1 MKWKELIK
9 IATEKGYRF
18 YAHGK
23 KHDIYV
29 NDNGERLIVERH
41 GSQEIRK
48 GLMNALKSKSA
59 SNQREGG
66 STLPLFSKKY

>member
-9 IATEKGYRF
+9 IAVDKGYRF

-29 NDNGERLIVERH
+29 NDQGERLIIERH
-41 GSQEIRK
+41 GSQEIRS
-48 GLMNALKSKSA
+48 GLMKKLKK
-59 SNQREGG
+59 QLE
-66 STLPLFSKKY
+66 F